1 MNIRDPIIVG
11 DTLDFVE
18 RVDAY
23 PASDGW
29 TLIYRLT
36 PTFVDAVPAP
46 SITLT
51 ASVYDTD
58 AYRIQADPTT
68 TAAWVAGT
76 YTWTRWVEQTGQR
89 QSLDSGRVTLN
100 PDPATI
106 AAGYDGR
113 TLAQRA
119 LDDAETALA
128 TFSGSGGRV
137 KSYSIAGRAMEFESA
152 ADILTIIS
160 YWRREVMTE
169 RASGAKAAGR
179 PDPRRIQVRMRNA

>member
-1 MNIRDPIIVG
+1 MSIRDPIVVG

-18 RVDAY
+18 RIEGY

-29 TLIYRLT
+29 TLVYRLT
-36 PTFVDAVPAP
+36 PTFAGATP

-89 QSLDSGRVTLN
+89 QSLESGRITLN
-100 PDPATI
+100 PDPAAIT
-106 AAGYDGR
+106 AGYDGR
-113 TLAQRA
+113 TLAERA

-152 ADILTIIS
+152 SDILTIIS

-169 RASGAKAAGR
+169 KASGAKAAGR
-179 PDPRRIQVRMRNA
+179 PDPRRIQIRMRNA